1 MLFSGWL
8 TGKQGKMDEDH
19 QGSEVTNV
27 SADLQKVNKDEASVK
42 KRSVKLTQSTA
53 FQTRWLRD
61 TKEIHV
67 K

>member
-1 MLFSGWL
+1 
-8 TGKQGKMDEDH
+8 MDEDH

>member
-1 MLFSGWL
+1 
-8 TGKQGKMDEDH
+8 MDEDH

-61 TKEIHV
+61 TKEIQV